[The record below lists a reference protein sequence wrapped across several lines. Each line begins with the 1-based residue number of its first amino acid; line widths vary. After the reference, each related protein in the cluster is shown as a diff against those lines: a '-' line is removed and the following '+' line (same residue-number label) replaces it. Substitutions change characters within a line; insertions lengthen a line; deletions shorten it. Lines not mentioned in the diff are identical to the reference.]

1 MQNGWQIAMNN
12 SKSLL
17 ISEPPLQVIPSLAV
31 ALKNSDKAIILQQ
44 IHYWL
49 QRSNNIVDGHRWVFN
64 TAKGWQ
70 KQFPWITEKTV
81 QRYLRDL
88 CDRGLLIT
96 ANYNKAN
103 FDRTKWYRIDYD
115 VLDKLGNSIGTIS
128 PNGKELSVPME
139 GDSQYQPI
147 PIDYTENTHKN
158 TNMVKSN
165 NLTASDLKQEFE
177 KLWEQYPKYR
187 KQGKQRACSSYT
199 HWRKSSKDNTF
210 EKAQEQLRKYLNHI
224 KVQHVSTQY
233 IKAAKTWF
241 ANIDDEY
248 DQEPEQAKKKWR
260 TQKSIEKGT
269 DWSQQVPKH
278 EATDDIDTGEL
289 KNFFADLEKSNGIAD
304 KRKSE
309 GMDNA

>member
-1 MQNGWQIAMNN
+1 MQNGWLIVMNN
-12 SKSLL
+12 SNGLL

-31 ALKNSDKAIILQQ
+31 ALKSSDKAIMLQQ

-49 QRSNNIVDGHRWVFN
+49 LRSKNIVDGHRWVFN
-64 TAKGWQ
+64 TVKGWHE
-70 KQFPWITEKTV
+70 QFPWLAEKTV
-81 QRYLRDL
+81 QRYLKDL

-115 VLDKLGNSIGTIS
+115 ALDNLTYSKGTDS
-128 PNGKELSVPME
+128 PNGEGLTVPLE
-139 GDSQYQPI
+139 RDSLTQPI
-147 PIDYTENTHKN
+147 PIDYTENTQEN
-158 TNMVKSN
+158 TNKVKSK
-165 NLTASDLKQEFE
+165 NLTVSDLKQEFE

-210 EKAQEQLRKYLNHI
+210 EKAQEQLNKYLHHI

-241 ANIDDEY
+241 ANIDDKY
-248 DQEPEQAKKKWR
+248 DQTPEQANNNWQ
-260 TQKSIEKGT
+260 THKSVEKGT
-269 DWSQQVPKH
+269 DWSKQKPKSKNTSV
-278 EATDDIDTGEL
+278 ADTGEL
-289 KNFFADLEKSNGIAD
+289 KDFFANFERNNGIAD
-304 KRKSE
+304 DNESE
-309 GMDNA
+309 GMQK

>member
-1 MQNGWQIAMNN
+1 MNN
-12 SKSLL
+12 SNGLL

-31 ALKNSDKAIILQQ
+31 ALKSSDKAIMLQQ

-49 QRSNNIVDGHRWVFN
+49 LRSKNIVDGHRWVFN
-64 TAKGWQ
+64 TVKGWHE
-70 KQFPWITEKTV
+70 QFPWLAEKTV
-81 QRYLRDL
+81 QRYLKDL

-115 VLDKLGNSIGTIS
+115 ALDNLTYSKGTDS
-128 PNGKELSVPME
+128 PNGEGLTVPLE
-139 GDSQYQPI
+139 RDSLTQPI
-147 PIDYTENTHKN
+147 PIDYTENTQEN
-158 TNMVKSN
+158 TNKVKSK
-165 NLTASDLKQEFE
+165 NLTAKNYQQEFE

-199 HWRKSSKDNTF
+199 HWRKFKKDNTF
-210 EKAQEQLRKYLNHI
+210 EKAQNQLNKYLNHI
-224 KVQHVSTQY
+224 KVQHVPTQF

-248 DQEPEQAKKKWR
+248 DQAPKQAKNKWR
-260 TQKSIEKGT
+260 PQKSVEKGT
-269 DWSQQVPKH
+269 DWSKQIPKS
-278 EATDDIDTGEL
+278 EDAADVDTGEL

-304 KRKSE
+304 SHESE
-309 GMDNA
+309 RDNR

>member
-1 MQNGWQIAMNN
+1 MNN
-12 SKSLL
+12 SKNLL

-70 KQFPWITEKTV
+70 KQFPWITAKTV
-81 QRYLRDL
+81 QRYLKDL

-115 VLDKLGNSIGTIS
+115 ALDKLGNSIGTDS
-128 PNGKELSVPME
+128 PNGKVLTVPME

-147 PIDYTENTHKN
+147 PIDYPETTHKT

-165 NLTASDLKQEFE
+165 NLTTKELKEEFE
-177 KLWEQYPKYR
+177 KLWDQYPKYR

-210 EKAQEQLRKYLNHI
+210 EKAQNQLNKYLNHI
-224 KVQHVSTQY
+224 KVQHVPTQF

-248 DQEPEQAKKKWR
+248 DQAPEKAKNKWR
-260 TQKSIEKGT
+260 PQKSVEKGT
-269 DWSQQVPKH
+269 DWSKQIPKS
-278 EATDDIDTGEL
+278 EDAADVDTSEL
-289 KNFFADLEKSNGIAD
+289 KNFFADLEKNNGIAD

-309 GMDNA
+309 GMDDA

>member
-1 MQNGWQIAMNN
+1 MNN
-12 SKSLL
+12 SKNLL

-70 KQFPWITEKTV
+70 KQFPWITAKTV
-81 QRYLRDL
+81 QRYLKDL

-96 ANYNKAN
+96 GNYNKAN

-115 VLDKLGNSIGTIS
+115 ALDKLGNSIGTDS
-128 PNGKELSVPME
+128 TNGKEPTVPME

-147 PIDYTENTHKN
+147 PIDYPETTHKN
-158 TNMVKSN
+158 TNKVKSK
-165 NLTASDLKQEFE
+165 NLTAKDYQQEFE

-199 HWRKSSKDNTF
+199 HWRKSKKDNTF
-210 EKAQEQLRKYLNHI
+210 EKAQEQLKKYLNHI
-224 KVQHVSTQY
+224 KVQHVPTQF

-248 DQEPEQAKKKWR
+248 DQAPEKAKNKWR
-260 TQKSIEKGT
+260 PQKSVEKGT
-269 DWSQQVPKH
+269 DWSSIKAKPKSTSS
-278 EATDDIDTGEL
+278 ADTGEL
-289 KNFFADLEKSNGIAD
+289 KNFFANLEKTNGIAD
-304 KRKSE
+304 SHESE
-309 GMDNA
+309 RDNR

>member
-1 MQNGWQIAMNN
+1 MNN
-12 SKSLL
+12 SNGLL

-31 ALKNSDKAIILQQ
+31 ALKSSDKAIMLQQ

-49 QRSNNIVDGHRWVFN
+49 LRSKNIVDGHRWVFN
-64 TAKGWQ
+64 TVKGWHE
-70 KQFPWITEKTV
+70 QFPWLAEKTV
-81 QRYLRDL
+81 QRYLKDL

-115 VLDKLGNSIGTIS
+115 ALDNLTYSKGTDS
-128 PNGKELSVPME
+128 PNGEGLTVPLE
-139 GDSQYQPI
+139 RDSLTQPI
-147 PIDYTENTHKN
+147 PIDYTIDYTENTNK
-158 TNMVKSN
+158 VKSK
-165 NLTASDLKQEFE
+165 NLTTKDYQQEFE

-210 EKAQEQLRKYLNHI
+210 EKAQEQLKKYLNHI
-224 KVQHVSTQY
+224 KVQHVPTQF

-248 DQEPEQAKKKWR
+248 DQMPKQVNNNWR
-260 TQKSIEKGT
+260 SQKSVEKGT
-269 DWSQQVPKH
+269 DWSKQKSKPGNASV
-278 EATDDIDTGEL
+278 ADTGKL
-289 KNFFADLEKSNGIAD
+289 KDFFANLEKTNGIVD
-304 KRKSE
+304 DNESE
-309 GMDNA
+309 GISDENNQNS

>member
-1 MQNGWQIAMNN
+1 MNN
-12 SKSLL
+12 SNGLL

-31 ALKNSDKAIILQQ
+31 ALKSSDKAIMLQQ

-49 QRSNNIVDGHRWVFN
+49 LRSKNIVDGHRWVFN
-64 TAKGWQ
+64 TVKGWHE
-70 KQFPWITEKTV
+70 QFPWLAEKTV
-81 QRYLRDL
+81 QRYLKDL

-115 VLDKLGNSIGTIS
+115 ALDNLTYSKGTDS
-128 PNGKELSVPME
+128 PNGEGLTVPLE
-139 GDSQYQPI
+139 GDSLTQPI
-147 PIDYTENTHKN
+147 PIDYTIDYTENTNK
-158 TNMVKSN
+158 VKSK
-165 NLTASDLKQEFE
+165 NLTTKDYQQEFE

-210 EKAQEQLRKYLNHI
+210 EKAQDQLNKYLNHI
-224 KVQHVSTQY
+224 KVQHVPTQF

-248 DQEPEQAKKKWR
+248 DQAPEKTKNKWR
-260 TQKSIEKGT
+260 PQKSVEKGT
-269 DWSQQVPKH
+269 DWSKQKSNSGNASV
-278 EATDDIDTGEL
+278 ADTGEL
-289 KNFFADLEKSNGIAD
+289 KDYFAKLEKTNGIAD
-304 KRKSE
+304 SHESE
-309 GMDNA
+309 RDNR

>member
-1 MQNGWQIAMNN
+1 MNN
-12 SKSLL
+12 SKNLL

-44 IHYWL
+44 IHYWI

-70 KQFPWITEKTV
+70 KQFPWITAKTV
-81 QRYLRDL
+81 QRYLKDL

-96 ANYNKAN
+96 GNYNKAN

-115 VLDKLGNSIGTIS
+115 ALDKLGNSIGTDS
-128 PNGKELSVPME
+128 TNGKEPTVPME

-147 PIDYTENTHKN
+147 PIDYPETTHKN

-165 NLTASDLKQEFE
+165 NLTAKELKEEFE
-177 KLWEQYPKYR
+177 KLWDQYPKYR

-210 EKAQEQLRKYLNHI
+210 EKAQEQLKKYLNHI
-224 KVQHVSTQY
+224 KVQHVPTQF

-248 DQEPEQAKKKWR
+248 DQVPKQVNNNWR
-260 TQKSIEKGT
+260 PQKSVEKGT
-269 DWSQQVPKH
+269 NWSKQKPKSRNTSV
-278 EATDDIDTGEL
+278 ADTGEL
-289 KNFFADLEKSNGIAD
+289 KDFFANLEKTNGIAD
-304 KRKSE
+304 SHESE
-309 GMDNA
+309 RDNR